1 MPACCGCNGSG
12 RCTNCCCKKAGRFC
26 INCLPSRKNHCGNQA
41 PSEPNRPYSGH
52 SSSAE
57 NCTDTTDDLERTTNS
72 LPVVTVIDPAEVPT
86 LPPINNCNETQIKTP
101 ITDSTELLPPY
112 TPVCSIDPSFRWG
125 RAEGSA
131 FLLKVDSCYSKVVH
145 WQRSVFSIP
154 SGKAGKDFVSELAR
168 LYNAYA
174 EGSQTESFALTAAM
188 ILPSLILQKLYPD
201 SKAKEHV
208 KCIERRLILW
218 RDGDIDSLLQECL
231 TIQQHLRPP
240 KGTPKKNLARS
251 FANLVMQ
258 DKVKSALRLLSSDS
272 RGTPLSLDKEITSG
286 TGSDTRR
293 SILIADQSPPHQFFL
308 KMKHLYHIPFCLR
321 VLPVSLFAP
330 FQYTPK
336 EQQAPRLGCS
346 RLETNVLLLS

>member
-1 MPACCGCNGSG
+1 MPACCRCNGSG

-57 NCTDTTDDLERTTNS
+57 NRTDTTDDLERTTNS
-72 LPVVTVIDPAEVPT
+72 PPVVTVIDPAEVPT
-86 LPPINNCNETQIKTP
+86 LPPIEDCNEAQIETP
-101 ITDSTELLPPY
+101 IADPTELLPPY

-131 FLLKVDSCYSKVVH
+131 FLLKVDRCYSKVVH
-145 WQRSVFSIP
+145 WQRNVFSIP

-174 EGSQTESFALTAAM
+174 EGSQIESFALTAAM
-188 ILPSLILQKLYPD
+188 ILPSLILQKPYPG

-208 KCIERRLILW
+208 KCIERRMILW

-231 TIQQHLRPP
+231 TIQQHLQPP
-240 KGTPKKNLARS
+240 KGTP
-251 FANLVMQ
+251 
-258 DKVKSALRLLSSDS
+258 
-272 RGTPLSLDKEITSG
+272 
-286 TGSDTRR
+286 
-293 SILIADQSPPHQFFL
+293 
-308 KMKHLYHIPFCLR
+308 
-321 VLPVSLFAP
+321 
-330 FQYTPK
+330 
-336 EQQAPRLGCS
+336 
-346 RLETNVLLLS
+346 